1 MATETFFQNEIL
13 MDFIYPF
20 LLVFLISFA
29 ILEKSKLFG
38 DGKKQLNALVAM
50 VLGLIFVGAFKP
62 RIIIGN
68 LVMFL
73 GITVVVIFIILI
85 LWGFVFSKKEGWEM
99 DKEKWMKIT
108 LGIIIGVIVLVGV
121 LWATGLFDKF
131 KSFSWTSSFLVNI
144 PFIIIIAVIIAVIL
158 IPKAKNPQG

>member
-99 DKEKWMKIT
+99 DKEKWM
-108 LGIIIGVIVLVGV
+108 
-121 LWATGLFDKF
+121 
-131 KSFSWTSSFLVNI
+131 NI
-144 PFIIIIAVIIAVIL
+144 DGQ
-158 IPKAKNPQG
+158 KDTNQ